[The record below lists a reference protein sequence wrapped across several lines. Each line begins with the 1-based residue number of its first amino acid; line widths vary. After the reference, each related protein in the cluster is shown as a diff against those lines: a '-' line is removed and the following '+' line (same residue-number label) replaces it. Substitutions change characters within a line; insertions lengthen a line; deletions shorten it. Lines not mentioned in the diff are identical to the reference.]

1 MTFFIYLLM
10 FWHGWFVCWLSDVQS
25 KNQSVTWKKFAT
37 GFAEHWSNTLYK
49 SSEKQ
54 KLKIVCLSPLGIY
67 HGGKGL
73 FHKMRVILSYIP
85 QIVPILVHHQASWPW
100 SGGRA
105 KNAAS
110 RVETSGKR
118 GTLQGLRKSGLRD
131 ILVDLFAKF
140 VFFCLVFD
148 VVLDSR
154 TATLALCPAS
164 QTGMRRMCLKVVD
177 VVPWKP
183 KFCFRHL
190 TRVLSHNFWE
200 EVRKLAIPIR
210 LVCSHLE
217 VIMQVRKPTRWAKHL
232 GKICLWKRSKRT

>member
-1 MTFFIYLLM
+1 MSNQKIKASLGRSLQLVARSIEATRYINHQRNKSWRLVASELSEFIMVAKASPDCSHSSAPPSFL
-10 FWHGWFVCWLSDVQS
+10 
-25 KNQSVTWKKFAT
+25 
-37 GFAEHWSNTLYK
+37 TLK
-49 SSEKQ
+49 W
-54 KLKIVCLSPLGIY
+54 
-67 HGGKGL
+67 
-73 FHKMRVILSYIP
+73 R
-85 QIVPILVHHQASWPW
+85 
-100 SGGRA
+100 
-105 KNAAS
+105 
-110 RVETSGKR
+110 SGKKCR
-118 GTLQGLRKSGLRD
+118 FPCRNLREEGTLQGLRKSGLRD

-154 TATLALCPAS
+154 TVTLALCPAS
-164 QTGMRRMCLKVVD
+164 QTDMRRMCLQVVD

-217 VIMQVRKPTRWAKHL
+217 VIMQVRKPTRWAKYL